1 MAVAGV
7 LFAGALVALALRR
20 EEAFWVLFGLTI
32 VWQVVALEVR
42 PSRRRRVPAPR
53 RARLERRTDAE

>member
-7 LFAGALVALALRR
+7 LFAGALIALALRW

-32 VWQVVALEVR
+32 VWQLVALEVR
-42 PSRRRRVPAPR
+42 PSRRRSDT
-53 RARLERRTDAE
+53 E